1 MKVTILKDVM
11 ISMNR
16 MQDYFEVVPI
26 TLWRATDTRHPN
38 RHPMDLIEQEYTL
51 SNGKV
56 RPADI
61 TIKDGWVRV
70 SYAPRGL
77 SVWDKP
83 GVPKGKCWDY
93 FRIPAGTTLPQ
104 GLAVVR
110 DRKNEV
116 YGATHYSLA
125 PAWDMEI
132 KSFRMLLR
140 QLFMEMKKETA

>member
-11 ISMNR
+11 ISMNG

-61 TIKDGWVRV
+61 TIKKGETVRLRLVSDDVTHSLQIKGLGVDQTIAKGHPAEVTLTPKQDGDFQAQCGHFCG
-70 SYAPRGL
+70 SGH
-77 SVWDKP
+77 
-83 GVPKGKCWDY
+83 GK
-93 FRIPAGTTLPQ
+93 
-104 GLAVVR
+104 
-110 DRKNEV
+110 
-116 YGATHYSLA
+116 
-125 PAWDMEI
+125 
-132 KSFRMLLR
+132 ML
-140 QLFMEMKKETA
+140 MTVHVTGN